1 MIGYLLVLIVSIL
14 TCAGQLCQKKAA
26 QAGQLQAAG
35 NLGTIVRWMIVA
47 IFFMG
52 CGLLLW
58 LRVLQLLPLSIAYP
72 MLSINFVLITLGARG
87 FFDEAI
93 DRRHWLGVVFIML
106 GVLLM
111 GLSH

>member
-26 QAGQLQAAG
+26 QAGQLDVAG
-35 NLGTIVRWMIVA
+35 NLPTILRWMIIAV
-47 IFFMG
+47 FFMG

-72 MLSINFVLITLGARG
+72 MLSINFVLIILSASWL
-87 FFDEAI
+87 FDEPI
-93 DRRHWLGVVFIML
+93 DRRHWLGVGFIML
-106 GVLLM
+106 GVLMM